1 MSQENVEVVR
11 RVMDAWNRQEV
22 EDILALAD
30 PEVEYVNSPTAVEP
44 GTRRGH
50 DGLAAVARTQWESLP
65 GGRQDIDR
73 LHDRGDEIISVGRV
87 SRLMPGS
94 ETRIDVPILLSWTIR
109 DGKVVRIEMLGTGSE
124 FQKALEAAGL
134 SESAMSQENVQIV
147 RTLLDGFAHRQ

>member
-11 RVMDAWNRQEV
+11 RFLDAWNRQDV
-22 EDILALAD
+22 EGILALAD

-50 DGLAAVARTQWESLP
+50 DGLATVARAQWESLP
-65 GGRQDIDR
+65 GGRQETDR

-87 SRLMPGS
+87 SRLMPGN
-94 ETRIDVPILLSWTIR
+94 EARIDTPFLLSWTIR
-109 DGKVVRIEMLGTGSE
+109 EGKVVRIEMLGTGPEE

-134 SESAMSQENVQIV
+134 PV
-147 RTLLDGFAHRQ
+147 TLFGKVPFGDSRDTGKRED

>member
-1 MSQENVEVVR
+1 LSQENVEIVR

-73 LHDRGDEIISVGRV
+73 FHDRGDEIISVGRV

-109 DGKVVRIEMLGTGSE
+109 DGKVIRIEMLGTGSE

-134 SESAMSQENVQIV
+134 SE
-147 RTLLDGFAHRQ
+147 